1 MFCSCPTNWLNES
14 PTILT
19 SLHFALKIIN
29 GLSRRVALQLDL
41 AKLSSSKI
49 APIHVC
55 VRRVHLTTKFRF
67 QNIKLRSFE
76 FQKQYRRIPT
86 YKECTNAKNFAY
98 KRCMLGGEIC
108 PFDVIKHEG
117 YFSQLDSRTAK
128 ELKVDAYIE
137 LHNVLV
143 ELYLHK
149 RCNLTNLQKFLEAVQ
164 NTHSTC
170 FFLIFALLNCSG
182 MNNATSIWAV

>member
-1 MFCSCPTNWLNES
+1 MVSIVFSIYKWVEQARVLFLPNKLAKWVTNNS
-14 PTILT
+14 YQC
-19 SLHFALKIIN
+19 ALRLKN
-29 GLSRRVALQLDL
+29 HQCLSRRVALQLDL

-55 VRRVHLTTKFRF
+55 VRRVNLTTKFRF

-86 YKECTNAKNFAY
+86 HKECTNAKNFAY

-149 RCNLTNLQKFLEAVQ
+149 RCNLTNLQKFLKLFKTLIVRV
-164 NTHSTC
+164 
-170 FFLIFALLNCSG
+170 FFF
-182 MNNATSIWAV
+182 

>member
-1 MFCSCPTNWLNES
+1 MKRRWRLS
-14 PTILT
+14 PQPPR
-19 SLHFALKIIN
+19 
-29 GLSRRVALQLDL
+29 GSRISFL
-41 AKLSSSKI
+41 
-49 APIHVC
+49 
-55 VRRVHLTTKFRF
+55 HLTTTFRF

-86 YKECTNAKNFAY
+86 HKECTNAKNFAY

-108 PFDVIKHEG
+108 SFDVIKHEG
-117 YFSQLDSRTAK
+117 YFFQLDSRTAR

-149 RCNLTNLQKFLEAVQ
+149 RCNLAKPTEIFEAVQ
-164 NTHSTC
+164 NTHNTC
-170 FFLIFALLNCSG
+170 FFLILALLIFAG
-182 MNNATSIWAV
+182 MNTATNNIYMDCIGMCYPEGRVFKKFTPG